1 MLRHIAEH
9 PARKY
14 APPAYVPVT
23 PSCAVTRKLMN
34 RYRRFASLFALC
46 TVGLSAPS
54 HAQNFANKCGGTVFY
69 SCVTLSTSDV
79 ASTLTFQVT
88 NVSDLFLANNPNSVF
103 KVLGVGTNGSEAGPI
118 SIGTTSSL
126 FTTACNYFISG
137 CADATSNPSA
147 FSGAGFAATNFFG
160 LEALPPPPADGLQ
173 DEQTVSFFLTFTN
186 SQDATNFLKLTD
198 NFQFALQDISGP
210 TGTCGSSKAVFGSD
224 GTATSAS
231 SSPTSVGSCITA
243 TPEPGSAVLLVT
255 GLAGLVGVVR
265 RRRAF
270 SGFAV

>member
-1 MLRHIAEH
+1 
-9 PARKY
+9 
-14 APPAYVPVT
+14 
-23 PSCAVTRKLMN
+23 MN

-103 KVLGVGTNGSEAGPI
+103 KLLGVGTNGSEAGPI

-137 CADATSNPSA
+137 CADATSNPTA
-147 FSGAGFAATNFFG
+147 FSGAGFTATNFFG
-160 LEALPPPPADGLQ
+160 LEALPPPPSNGLQ
-173 DEQTVSFFLTFTN
+173 DEKVVSFFLSFTN
-186 SQDATNFLKLTD
+186 AQDATNFLSN
-198 NFQFALQDISGP
+198 NFQFALQDIGGL

-224 GTATSAS
+224 GTPTLAS
-231 SSPTSVGSCITA
+231 SSPTSVSTCNGSPVTA